1 MIKPILLVKNKIHN
15 FPVTSG
21 FDAARTIGLT
31 EPAASELRRAISR
44 QLHPQTTRG
53 TLNVSK
59 RFRTQQTADSTCCFI
74 CGRDEAKTHGQ
85 STMKKQV
92 ARTHKEAPL
101 ARKDKSNWQRKSY
114 EPIDDSDAGDL
125 IQVCPERNRLTL
137 GCCRCCTERLL
148 DWLVARAIDDES
160 LSHIPD
166 ERTSRRCLIPPI

>member
-1 MIKPILLVKNKIHN
+1 MG
-15 FPVTSG
+15 S
-21 FDAARTIGLT
+21 GLT
-31 EPAASELRRAISR
+31 PPLVIKVSHLNHLLRASSGPSAVSSTR
-44 QLHPQTTRG
+44 LHPQTTRG

-114 EPIDDSDAGDL
+114 EPIDDSDAGDR

-137 GCCRCCTERLL
+137 GSAAAAAAPN
-148 DWLVARAIDDES
+148 D
-160 LSHIPD
+160 
-166 ERTSRRCLIPPI
+166 CLIGCSCN

>member
-1 MIKPILLVKNKIHN
+1 M
-15 FPVTSG
+15 
-21 FDAARTIGLT
+21 GLT
-31 EPAASELRRAISR
+31 PLVISRPLTPYYSVLGIPNHLLRASSGRAISR
-44 QLHPQTTRG
+44 QLHPRTTRG

-137 GCCRCCTERLL
+137 GSAAAAAAPN
-148 DWLVARAIDDES
+148 D
-160 LSHIPD
+160 
-166 ERTSRRCLIPPI
+166 CLIGCSCN

>member
-1 MIKPILLVKNKIHN
+1 MIKPILLVKNQDSQL
-15 FPVTSG
+15 PSG
-21 FDAARTIGLT
+21 FDAARNQDFSPSTWLLS
-31 EPAASELRRAISR
+31 AASELRAISR

-92 ARTHKEAPL
+92 ARTHKDWHKEAPL

-137 GCCRCCTERLL
+137 GSAAAAAAPN
-148 DWLVARAIDDES
+148 D
-160 LSHIPD
+160 
-166 ERTSRRCLIPPI
+166 CLIGCSCN

>member
-1 MIKPILLVKNKIHN
+1 MIKPILLVKNQDSQL
-15 FPVTSG
+15 PSG
-21 FDAARTIGLT
+21 FDAARNQDRPLT
-31 EPAASELRRAISR
+31 VNLAASELRAISR

-125 IQVCPERNRLTL
+125 IQVCP
-137 GCCRCCTERLL
+137 
-148 DWLVARAIDDES
+148 D
-160 LSHIPD
+160 
-166 ERTSRRCLIPPI
+166 RTTV

>member
-1 MIKPILLVKNKIHN
+1 M
-15 FPVTSG
+15 
-21 FDAARTIGLT
+21 GLT
-31 EPAASELRRAISR
+31 PLVIDRPLTLSLNLLRASHWSELRRAISR

-125 IQVCPERNRLTL
+125 IQVCPERNRLTRSAAAAAAPNDRL
-137 GCCRCCTERLL
+137 IGCSCN
-148 DWLVARAIDDES
+148 
-160 LSHIPD
+160 
-166 ERTSRRCLIPPI
+166 